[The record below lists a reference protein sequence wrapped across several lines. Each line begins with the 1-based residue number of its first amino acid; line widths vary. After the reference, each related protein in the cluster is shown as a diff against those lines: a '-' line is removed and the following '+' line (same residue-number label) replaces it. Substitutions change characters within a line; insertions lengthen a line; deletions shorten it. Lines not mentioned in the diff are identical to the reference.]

1 MDGTGSLPSTPLTR
15 AVRLFLLVLVLA
27 AVCAVSLQPD
37 TQADHEHLVALS
49 HADAAVQPLIRHRR
63 ALVVL
68 QAEPRFTQ
76 NMAELSSRFH
86 SESNGQQKRPHVQVS
101 LQVAGRLGSWIRV
114 GSPWT
119 IPLSSDFMRWRS
131 LQRHHP
137 GKGLED
143 FSWHSHTFEL
153 GQHANAAAP
162 ARLSLTTN
170 LPKPISL
177 LLRVQELSPLGQL
190 RNLFAMCVVLLVF
203 GLIASE
209 AVHRTVAAGVGCSLV
224 LGLMALLGERPTVH
238 QIGGWVDLDTVC
250 LLFGMMLLV
259 GYLSRTGVFEWS
271 AARLFSRFGASPP
284 TLVTALCLATALVS
298 AFLDNV
304 TTILLVTPV
313 TVSLCRMLQLPP
325 ARVVI
330 CTVLCSNIGGA
341 ATIIGDPPNIMIG
354 SQLAG
359 QGVTFTRF
367 AAHLAPAV
375 LMCLAGAML
384 YILHALR
391 PSLSPESKKKRVKRG
406 GGALRVGSRQ
416 WRHTL
421 AHDSIWQLL
430 STHPLREARRR
441 DLRALPDQRGGS
453 VEALGAGAVH
463 GGRLLLPL
471 VDAAAAARRRAALR
485 RHLPRA
491 ARSEPG
497 VRADALERRVVHPPL
512 LWRAV
517 HSDEGYKTCFQSLP
531 KCRTPTF
538 AICPKNNSKKQTPF
552 FFGALSILMK
562 GIAWLGLISRLGDV
576 ISHLITMAPAASR
589 LPAALLLILWGSAI
603 VSSLV
608 DNVPFTA
615 AMLPV
620 LQRLAEG
627 SDEGDVRLPLQPLVT
642 ALALGT
648 CLGGN
653 GTLVA
658 ASANV
663 VAAGIMEGL
672 GIPLS
677 FRGFVRLGAPTVVVT
692 ITIASVYVIVVYVLL
707 GWH

>member
-1 MDGTGSLPSTPLTR
+1 MAKYERVATDSEALEGEVRRMDGTGSLPSTPLTR

-101 LQVAGRLGSWIRV
+101 LQVAGRLGSWILV

-391 PSLSPESKKKRVKRG
+391 PSLSPESKNKKE
-406 GGALRVGSRQ
+406 S
-416 WRHTL
+416 
-421 AHDSIWQLL
+421 S
-430 STHPLREARRR
+430 E
-441 DLRALPDQRGGS
+441 
-453 VEALGAGAVH
+453 
-463 GGRLLLPL
+463 
-471 VDAAAAARRRAALR
+471 AAALSESGLVSGATPWPTTASGSSSPPTLFARRAAEICARYPIREAALLKRSAPVLCMVAVCFCLSSTLR
-485 RHLPRA
+485 LPLA
-491 ARSEPG
+491 A
-497 VRADALERRVVHPPL
+497 VPL
-512 LWRAV
+512 FA
-517 HSDEGYKTCFQSLP
+517 
-531 KCRTPTF
+531 
-538 AICPKNNSKKQTPF
+538 AICLALLDPSQAFEPTLSSVEWSTLL

-562 GIAWLGLISRLGDV
+562 GIKHVFSLSLNV
-576 ISHLITMAPAASR
+576 APPP
-589 LPAALLLILWGSAI
+589 LPYVQKIIQKSKPH
-603 VSSLV
+603 SSLARF
-608 DNVPFTA
+608 PF
-615 AMLPV
+615 
-620 LQRLAEG
+620 
-627 SDEGDVRLPLQPLVT
+627 
-642 ALALGT
+642 
-648 CLGGN
+648 
-653 GTLVA
+653 
-658 ASANV
+658 
-663 VAAGIMEGL
+663 
-672 GIPLS
+672 
-677 FRGFVRLGAPTVVVT
+677 
-692 ITIASVYVIVVYVLL
+692 
-707 GWH
+707 